1 MRASMSNAVCVRPR
15 RSTFLEIELTLFLSS
30 AVSWPAKAG
39 KA

>member
-1 MRASMSNAVCVRPR
+1 MSNAACVKPR
-15 RSTFLEIELTLFLSS
+15 RSAFLEIELILFLSS